1 LIEIRKL
8 PASRWKDYR
17 ELRLEALRSD
27 PPAFGSSYEE
37 EEPFAEDEWK
47 RRIKNVLFAL
57 SEGKPVGMIVYVFGE
72 RLRTRHVAN
81 IYGVYVTTVHRGKG
95 VGTRLLEGALLLIR
109 KNREIVKVKLSVNPE
124 QLAAVKM
131 YGRAGFEVAGRM
143 RKEVKIGRR
152 YYDML
157 VMEKLS

>member
-1 LIEIRKL
+1 MIEIKKL

-17 ELRLEALRSD
+17 DLRLEALRSD
-27 PPAFGSSYEE
+27 PPAFGSSYDEE
-37 EEPFAEDEWK
+37 ELLAEVEWK
-47 RRIKNVLFAL
+47 RRMENVLFAL
-57 SEGKPVGMIVYVFGE
+57 SEGKPVGMNVYVFGE

-81 IYGVYVTTVHRGKG
+81 IYGVYVTAGHRGEG
-95 VGTRLLEGALLLIR
+95 VGTRLLERALRLIQ
-109 KNREIVKVKLSVNPE
+109 KNKEIVKVKLAVNPE

-131 YGRAGFEVAGRM
+131 YGRAGFVIAGRM

-152 YYDML
+152 YYDAL

>member
-1 LIEIRKL
+1 MIEIKKL

-17 ELRLEALRSD
+17 DLRLEALRSD
-27 PPAFGSSYEE
+27 PPAFGSSYDEE
-37 EEPFAEDEWK
+37 ELLAEVKWK
-47 RRIKNVLFAL
+47 RRMENVLFAL

-81 IYGVYVTTVHRGKG
+81 IYGVYVTAGHRGEG
-95 VGTRLLEGALLLIR
+95 VGTRLLERALRLIQ
-109 KNREIVKVKLSVNPE
+109 KNKEIVKVKLAVNPE

-131 YGRAGFEVAGRM
+131 YGRAGFVIAGRM

-152 YYDML
+152 YYDAL